1 MKLLLQRVAER
12 GAYTIGK
19 LSIDGQYFCD
29 TLEDRVRLKPGMSLS
44 EMRRI
49 KVQAETAIPAGKYQ
63 VVIDKSVRFG
73 KRMPRLLH
81 VPCFEGIRIHS
92 GNTDKD
98 TEGCILVGTNSEKGK
113 VLCSRETFNKLMKIL
128 EPACVVDKV
137 VIEIK

>member
-1 MKLLLQRVAER
+1 MKLLLQRVAKKDT
-12 GAYTIGK
+12 YTIGK
-19 LSIDGQYFCD
+19 LSIDGRYFCD
-29 TLEDRVRLKPGMSLS
+29 TLEDKVRLKPDMTLS
-44 EMRRI
+44 QMRRI
-49 KVQAETAIPAGKYQ
+49 KVQAETAIPAGEYQ
-63 VVIDKSVRFG
+63 VVIDESARFG

-113 VLCSRETFNKLMKIL
+113 VLRSRAAFDKLMKIL
-128 EPACVVDKV
+128 EPACAVDKV

>member
-12 GAYTIGK
+12 GTYTIGK

-49 KVQAETAIPAGKYQ
+49 KVQAETAIPAGKYK

-73 KRMPRLLH
+73 KRMPRLLR
-81 VPCFEGIRIHS
+81 VPCFEGIRIPS
-92 GNTDKD
+92 GVSWSGQIPKRAKCCAHAKRSIN
-98 TEGCILVGTNSEKGK
+98 
-113 VLCSRETFNKLMKIL
+113 
-128 EPACVVDKV
+128 
-137 VIEIK
+137 

>member
-1 MKLLLQRVAER
+1 MKLLLQRVAEE
-12 GAYTIGK
+12 GTYTIGK

-29 TLEDRVRLKPGMSLS
+29 TLEDKVRLKPGMTLS
-44 EMRRI
+44 QMRRI
-49 KVQAETAIPAGKYQ
+49 KVQAETAIPAGEYQ
-63 VVIDKSVRFG
+63 VVIDKSARFG

-113 VLCSRETFNKLMKIL
+113 VLRSREAFDKLMKIL
-128 EPACVVDKV
+128 EPACAADKV